1 MKQLIRTGRNRIFLL
16 KAALL
21 AAMFLPAFGSR
32 STPNK
37 KLTQRGMTRGRRKP
51 RLWCSLQSRG
61 HTIRSL
67 GRVPLLS
74 RLANTPRGHAR
85 SRHAANDKRGWI
97 PGTRM

>member
-1 MKQLIRTGRNRIFLL
+1 VKQLIGTGHYRIFLL

-21 AAMFLPAFGSR
+21 AAMFLPALGSR

-37 KLTQRGMTRGRRKP
+37 RLTRHGMTRGRRKP
-51 RLWCSLQSRG
+51 RLRYSLRSRG

-74 RLANTPRGHAR
+74 RLANTPRGRAR
-85 SRHAANDKRGWI
+85 SRRAANDKRGWV